1 MVHPQSLSVSLRHC
15 FIFHYFVPWRLAT
28 GDCATCT
35 LSLADFGLS
44 LASGG
49 VSMIWKV
56 RTREVGVSPP
66 SCLASYVWPWCD
78 ICFLEVPFSK
88 AWATLSCSHSAS
100 SCHLIRPRGVRLP
113 IISSS

>member
-15 FIFHYFVPWRLAT
+15 FIFHYFVAWRLAT

-49 VSMIWKV
+49 VTITPDLGEGFGESRLQKKGE
-56 RTREVGVSPP
+56 RLQSRAPG
-66 SCLASYVWPWCD
+66 
-78 ICFLEVPFSK
+78 
-88 AWATLSCSHSAS
+88 
-100 SCHLIRPRGVRLP
+100 RGKCPAQARLT
-113 IISSS
+113 